1 MLILL
6 SPLALQ
12 VVPQYILFALRSL
25 QATLQSQVISDHEG
39 VPHSLR
45 QVKFESCAMFSNLLH
60 RMLRVND
67 SAHLA
72 AGSLSNSDE
81 RQHMLDDWN
90 EHVDAIELI
99 RRELSCG
106 GDAVKQILTVEL
118 PQLLAPATNPN
129 LDHLPSS
136 SPPKDSAA
144 AAAAAQGSPSS
155 RLRSKAPPHSSSSA
169 EPQQQQPQPQPSSNG
184 HSTITLSALPTNTEA
199 VHVPLMIEGSIDKWA
214 DWLSSIPPRFPD
226 LPPRALLWALSSI
239 ETAALKEITAG
250 DGQSFSAWWVVRC
263 WVDEWVAWL
272 AERGGFLVAAER
284 EP

>member
-45 QVKFESCAMFSNLLH
+45 QVKFETCAMFSNLLH

-67 SAHLA
+67 TAHLA
-72 AGSLSNSDE
+72 AGSLSNPDE

-106 GDAVKQILTVEL
+106 GDAVRQILIVEL
-118 PQLLAPATNPN
+118 PQLLAPGTNPN
-129 LDHLPSS
+129 PDHFPPS
-136 SPPKDSAA
+136 SPPKDS

-155 RLRSKAPPHSSSSA
+155 RLRSKAPPAPSSSA
-169 EPQQQQPQPQPSSNG
+169 DPQQQPSSNG
-184 HSTITLSALPTNTEA
+184 HTTLTTTTTPLSALPTNAEA

-226 LPPRALLWALSSI
+226 LPPRAFLWALSSV
-239 ETAALKEITAG
+239 ETAALKDITTG

-284 EP
+284 EQ